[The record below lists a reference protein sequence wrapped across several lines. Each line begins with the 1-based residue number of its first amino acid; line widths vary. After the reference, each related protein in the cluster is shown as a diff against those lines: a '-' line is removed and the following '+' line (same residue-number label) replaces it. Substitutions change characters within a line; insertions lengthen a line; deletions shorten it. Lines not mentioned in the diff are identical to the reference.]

1 LTLEQ
6 TKTLSPELVRE
17 FVIAGHGNLERVKQ
31 MLTENPELLNAAYPW
46 NEDDRETAI
55 QAAAQV
61 GSVSVAEYLL
71 ANGAPLDICTAAML
85 GRKDQVE
92 IFLAQDPSKIQAKGA
107 HGIPVLTHAGFG
119 GNLELVQFLVA
130 RGATAGF
137 SPALHNAVSRGDTQ
151 IAAWLLENTKA
162 DLNWKN
168 FQGKTALKVAEE
180 RRDSAMARLLREY
193 GAVE

>member
-1 LTLEQ
+1 MEQ
-6 TKTLSPELVRE
+6 TKTLRPDLARE

-31 MLTENPELLNAAYPW
+31 MLAENPELLNAAYPW
-46 NEDDRETAI
+46 KEDDRETAI

-71 ANGAPLDICTAAML
+71 AKGAPLDICTAAML

-92 IFLAQDPSKIQAKGA
+92 LFLAQDPDKIHAKGA

-119 GNLELVQFLVA
+119 RNPELVQFLVA
-130 RGATAGF
+130 RGATAGL
-137 SPALHNAVSRGDTQ
+137 SPALHNAVSRGDTR
-151 IAAWLLENTKA
+151 IVAWLLDNTKP
-162 DLNWKN
+162 DLGWRN
-168 FQGKTALKVAEE
+168 FQGKTALKLAEE
-180 RRDSAMARLLREY
+180 RQDSETTRLFREH